1 MVKVYFATAPSLL
14 LARNRIAPI
23 VNRFYRSLSVRALKL
38 QLIQII
44 PPLSAFRPLWG
55 TYLIWLKNASEWRT
69 TMKPNIHLYRKRF
82 IPNELISLH
91 KDEIFYADEN
101 LILTRWDTLKP
112 RADFSHGISGYFL
125 KKNCKVTKVLNA
137 DNTLVYWYCDIMQM
151 VEGTRTHDG
160 ERTLIMEDLLID
172 VLVYPDGSVRVLDLD
187 EAADAAEQGLITQ
200 EMLCRSMRAANRL
213 LQDIYTGKF
222 KEYQQEIERKI
233 NKLPSSN
240 T

>member
-1 MVKVYFATAPSLL
+1 
-14 LARNRIAPI
+14 
-23 VNRFYRSLSVRALKL
+23 
-38 QLIQII
+38 
-44 PPLSAFRPLWG
+44 
-55 TYLIWLKNASEWRT
+55 
-69 TMKPNIHLYRKRF
+69 MKQNIHLYRRRF
-82 IPNELISLH
+82 IPDEILSLH
-91 KDEIFYADEN
+91 KDEILYVDEDI
-101 LILTRWDTLKP
+101 ILTRWDTLKP
-112 RADFSHGISGYFL
+112 RADFSHGISAYFL
-125 KKNCKVTKVLNA
+125 KKNCKVTKVLRANEE
-137 DNTLVYWYCDIMQM
+137 LVYWYCDIMQM
-151 VEGTRTHDG
+151 IEQPQTNAN
-160 ERTLIMEDLLID
+160 ERVLIMEDLLID